1 MLAPIPEQYLAVDT
15 VVMALVDD
23 EAVVTLVLI
32 VVVMVGEMVVVDV
45 LDDFEAKF
53 NLFISLLC
61 MRKLFPEEY
70 PVLPYS
76 CRFTV

>member
-1 MLAPIPEQYLAVDT
+1 LLAPIPEQYLAVDT
-15 VVMALVDD
+15 VVMVLVVD
-23 EAVVTLVLI
+23 EAVVTLILM

-53 NLFISLLC
+53 NLFISLPC

-70 PVLPYS
+70 PVLPY
-76 CRFTV
+76 